1 MHKRSIAV
9 GIALVLAV
17 GLAADGRAQGR
28 QTGTLRGTARDTQQ
42 LVLPGVTVTARSDAL
57 QGVRST
63 VSGLNGTYQI
73 PGLPPGDYSV
83 IFEMDGFATVD
94 DVVTVPLGGDVSVN
108 VAMEPGAVAELVQ
121 VTSVPP
127 PVSSTEASR
136 NLTADEF
143 GVLPIGR
150 SLFRL
155 AELSPG
161 LTTNAPNRGQLTIN
175 GAFSYDNVFLVDGVD
190 VNDNIFG
197 TEINLFIE
205 DTIEEAHVLTSGV
218 SAEYGRFSGGVINII
233 TKSGSNTFSGGF
245 RSNLYKPDWTGR
257 TPFEV
262 ANDAERTG
270 SLANNT
276 SYETTLGGPVVED
289 RLWFFYANRRQ
300 RSNETETFG
309 ETGISYD
316 DTLANDRNLI
326 KLTAT
331 IRPGHQLQG
340 SYMRNG
346 TDDTGPTF
354 GFTIDPAGIRTR
366 QVPADLVVATYRGA
380 ATSRLFAEFQFSRR
394 RFGFRN
400 NGGRSTDIAESPF
413 LTLTQAFG
421 HYNAPYFDAADP
433 QNRDNRQFTG
443 SATYYLH
450 TRTTG
455 SHSIKSGFE
464 HFTPTLQGGNSQ
476 SATGYVF
483 NADYAVDATG
493 VPLRDDAG
501 RLMPVFVPGGSLI
514 QNWRPLRGSSLD
526 IRTLSFYVNDNWQ
539 LGNHFSFNL
548 GVRAPRKWIARP
560 PATSPAST
568 RAPSSRGWPP
578 PSIQP
583 ETVGSCCKRPTG
595 TTPAA
600 TARRSST
607 RTRTSGS
614 PTCFSACMPV
624 RAVRDAPSRPG
635 SIRTTIRRSSVC
647 SPPAT
652 CSSVTSLGRR

>member
-1 MHKRSIAV
+1 MSAGPGTIFTGALIPTVTRDFLLRAPRDRNAAIAFFRKTVGASHTTPPRVVNVDKNPASPIAV
-9 GIALVLAV
+9 EAIKHEGLFRPRSSLRQCKYLNNVIEQDHRCIKRRTRPMLGFKRFTTAWRTVRGIEMMHALRN
-17 GLAADGRAQGR
+17 G
-28 QTGTLRGTARDTQQ
+28 TGTVDGEGRRG
-42 LVLPGVTVTARSDAL
+42 RSDAADPQGVRIGRVARSTQRTLARDPKRCNRTL

-380 ATSRLFAEFQFSRR
+380 ATSRLFTEFQFSRR

-433 QNRDNRQFTG
+433 QNRDNR
-443 SATYYLH
+443 
-450 TRTTG
+450 
-455 SHSIKSGFE
+455 
-464 HFTPTLQGGNSQ
+464 
-476 SATGYVF
+476 
-483 NADYAVDATG
+483 
-493 VPLRDDAG
+493 
-501 RLMPVFVPGGSLI
+501 
-514 QNWRPLRGSSLD
+514 
-526 IRTLSFYVNDNWQ
+526 
-539 LGNHFSFNL
+539 
-548 GVRAPRKWIARP
+548 P
-560 PATSPAST
+560 PA
-568 RAPSSRGWPP
+568 RR
-578 PSIQP
+578 
-583 ETVGSCCKRPTG
+583 
-595 TTPAA
+595 
-600 TARRSST
+600 ARR
-607 RTRTSGS
+607 
-614 PTCFSACMPV
+614 
-624 RAVRDAPSRPG
+624 
-635 SIRTTIRRSSVC
+635 
-647 SPPAT
+647 
-652 CSSVTSLGRR
+652 